1 LYGEI
6 VKTDVRYD
14 YELIR
19 RYWSGEM
26 TNAERYALEKAALE
40 DPMLADAMDGYANR
54 SDLDVKSDLA
64 DLQSR
69 LATKPIEK
77 EQAPVVQMK
86 KTNWM
91 RYAAALLF
99 TVGVAALLFRLN
111 GGGESEKQIAQID
124 PVKKDS
130 VVTVTE
136 ELKKTVPDSN
146 KSQVNTDF
154 ATTTNKISSLHTPTV
169 PENNNAKKENAKPA
183 PVVTVLTFNEPKDR
197 RQVKENMEV
206 NGNAD
211 YKSDSTLSYFNA
223 KPGTAAAN
231 EKVNTTQ
238 GYINN
243 NNNNGLG
250 YNTTQNLF
258 RGRVLDNSGQ
268 ALPFAK
274 IKINDQLSTYT
285 DVSGNFILV
294 SSDTTM
300 TIEVKSVGYVANQT
314 SLFNRVDNNVQL
326 QEDKIANTQVI
337 ATNTNNYRTKRKSAM
352 RSEMDDAPQPQD
364 GWTNYDAYL
373 ANNIDVEK
381 QPSLQKIKG
390 EVEVEVE
397 VNAEGTVVNAAVTKS
412 LCEKCDAE
420 AIRLVK
426 EGPKWKGKKGRKAKV
441 LVRF

>member
-1 LYGEI
+1 M
-6 VKTDVRYD
+6 KTDLRYD

-40 DPMLADAMDGYANR
+40 DPMLADAMEGYADR
-54 SDLDVKSDLA
+54 PVAEMQTDLA

-69 LATKPIEK
+69 LTKPNAK
-77 EQAPVVQMK
+77 ELAPVVQMK
-86 KTNWM
+86 KTNWL
-91 RYAAALLF
+91 RYAAVLLVTVGIAGLLF
-99 TVGVAALLFRLN
+99 KMN
-111 GGGESEKQIAQID
+111 SGGDEEKQIVQVD
-124 PVKKDS
+124 PVKKDTLIS
-130 VVTVTE
+130 PATD
-136 ELKKTVPDSN
+136 ELNKRKFAIDSSKNQLTSEQISIPNSNIAKVDQTVPFTIDQRT
-146 KSQVNTDF
+146 K
-154 ATTTNKISSLHTPTV
+154 
-169 PENNNAKKENAKPA
+169 NNLTAKPA
-183 PVVTVLTFNEPKDR
+183 TDVTVLTFNEPKTK
-197 RQVKENMEV
+197 KELA
-206 NGNAD
+206 GNIALGESDD
-211 YKSDSTLSYFNA
+211 YKTKDSTHYTFNTTTSPSTTTEKA
-223 KPGTAAAN
+223 NAN
-231 EKVNTTQ
+231 EVVV
-238 GYINN
+238 
-243 NNNNGLG
+243 NNNGLI
-250 YNTTQNLF
+250 NNNRAQNLF

-314 SLFNRVDNNVQL
+314 NLYNRRDNNVQL

-337 ATNTNNYRTKRKSAM
+337 ATNTNNYRLKRKSAM
-352 RSEMDDAPQPQD
+352 RSEVEDAPQPQD

-381 QPSLQKIKG
+381 QPALQKMKG

-420 AIRLVK
+420 ALRLVK

>member
-1 LYGEI
+1 M
-6 VKTDVRYD
+6 KTDLRYD

-40 DPMLADAMDGYANR
+40 DPFLADAMEGYANQH
-54 SDLDVKSDLA
+54 DLHMKADLA

-69 LATKPIEK
+69 FTDKAVEK
-77 EQAPVVQMK
+77 EQAPVVPMK
-86 KTNWM
+86 KTNWL
-91 RYAAALLF
+91 RYAAVGLF
-99 TVGVAALLFRLN
+99 TIGIAALIFKLN
-111 GGGESEKQIAQID
+111 SGGEPTKEIAQVD
-124 PVKKDS
+124 LVKKD
-130 VVTVTE
+130 TVLSPTTDT
-136 ELKKTVPDSN
+136 LKKGRFDVDSSKN
-146 KSQVNTDF
+146 QWTTDNQVNSVNTNLAKTDQS
-154 ATTTNKISSLHTPTV
+154 TRLTNDQANVKDDY
-169 PENNNAKKENAKPA
+169 KAKPA
-183 PVVTVLTFNEPKDR
+183 PIVTVLTFNEPKAK
-197 RQVKENMEV
+197 KESV
-206 NGNAD
+206 GNNAVGETNDYIAQAD
-211 YKSDSTLSYFNA
+211 SAIFKF
-223 KPGTAAAN
+223 
-231 EKVNTTQ
+231 NTTTEKANSNQ
-238 GYINN
+238 EIVS
-243 NNNNGLG
+243 NNGLA
-250 YNTTQNLF
+250 NNRRAQNLF

-285 DVSGNFILV
+285 DASGNFILV

-314 SLFNRVDNNVQL
+314 NLFNRVDNNVQL

-352 RSEMDDAPQPQD
+352 RSEIDDAPQPQD

-381 QPSLQKIKG
+381 QPALQKIKG

-397 VNAEGTVVNAAVTKS
+397 VNAEGAVVNAAVTKS

-420 AIRLVK
+420 ALRLVK